1 MRHILT
7 FKTSFPESFPSPEYH
22 EPRGYSICEYLHTEL
37 ARAGFNVEAVDNYDD
52 IAWSADCVINDKRV
66 FFFVGYL
73 GTKVTDWQLI
83 VCSGVGLIGRLLGR
97 KDQDERIKLAQTI
110 HAILSADERFSELKW
125 FSRYTDSPNDP
136 WSAQPT

>member
-7 FKTSFPESFPSPEYH
+7 FKTSFPESSKYEH
-22 EPRGYSICEYLHTEL
+22 PRGYSICKFLQMEL
-37 ARAGFNVEAVDNYDD
+37 AQAGFSIKPPDNYDD
-52 IAWSADCVINDKRV
+52 IAWSADCIINDKRV

-83 VCSGVGLIGRLLGR
+83 VCSGIGLIGRLLGR
-97 KDQDERIKLAQTI
+97 KDQDERIKLAQAI
-110 HAILSADERFSELKW
+110 HAILSIDERFSELKW
-125 FSRYTDSPNDP
+125 FSRYTDTPNDS